1 MKKAKKILAV
11 IFTASFC
18 VFCLLFPFSVKEAA
32 AEGINRC
39 IFVIIPSLYAMMTAS
54 AILMKS
60 GLISA
65 AGKFIK
71 PISRLFFGING
82 ELGGILFFSLIAGYP
97 VGAKMIYSVY
107 TEGRI
112 SKRGAEI
119 LTGLCFGSGAAF
131 VFGCAASSA
140 EIGTAILLSNILAD
154 LLLTALLSG
163 YLSKNCQTS
172 EYNRKITLNAGV
184 LNDCIVSS
192 GRSMLEVCLCIVF
205 FSVLS
210 EMLRTY
216 DILPIIAKILPAEI
230 SESVLC
236 AVLDVTAI
244 SEISARLPIVAG
256 LISFGGVC
264 VFMQISAIFRGKL
277 SLFPLIVIRTA
288 AAVLSGVICRL
299 IMPLIISDEAVDVF
313 AVTGRLHRETSPVPS
328 VMLVI
333 MSCVLIAESL
343 KGSYIGKKTANR
355 LSR

>member
-18 VFCLLFPFSVKEAA
+18 AFCLLFPFSVKEAA

-54 AILMKS
+54 AILTKS
-60 GLISA
+60 GLISG
-65 AGKFIK
+65 AGRFIR
-71 PISRLFFGING
+71 PVSRLFFGING
-82 ELGGILFFSLIAGYP
+82 ELGGILLFSLIAGYP

-112 SKRGAEI
+112 SKRGAEV

-140 EIGTAILLSNILAD
+140 AVGGVILLSNILAD
-154 LLLTALLSG
+154 LILSALLSR
-163 YLSKNCQTS
+163 YLLKKCETT
-172 EYNRKITLNAGV
+172 EYRRKITLNGGI
-184 LNDCIVSS
+184 LNDCIVSA
-192 GRSMLEVCLCIVF
+192 GRSMLEVCLCIVIF
-205 FSVLS
+205 AVLS

-216 DILPIIAKILPAEI
+216 NILPIIAEFLPNGI
-230 SESVLC
+230 GESVLC

-244 SEISARLPIVAG
+244 SKVSASLPVISA

-264 VFMQISAIFRGKL
+264 VFLQISAIYRGKL
-277 SLFPLIVIRTA
+277 SLLPLIVIRTA
-288 AAVLSGVICRL
+288 AAILSGVICRL
-299 IMPLIISDEAVDVF
+299 IIPIVISDEVVDVF
-313 AVTGRLHRETSPVPS
+313 AVTGRLYHETSPIPS

-343 KGSYIGKKTANR
+343 KGRNTAKKINR
-355 LSR
+355 